1 MHILIPRVGRKLL
14 RIAMLSALLFLRC
27 PTLQALTGQ
36 DQPAGAKSAAI
47 PSATP
52 MPLSN
57 LPANRWTTLYAGPAP
72 SHAPARL
79 VWLPSRHEGFLWNT
93 ARRLGPY
100 EPLKYTEGQ
109 FFLPEQG
116 TWQPR
121 QVKFGGFGRPE
132 KLVSGPMAVWLS
144 GIRKVLLLHPQ
155 ELFRPRKEAGAAG
168 PQPKRAAARTRMD
181 PKSQPEAGPQL
192 LVWPELA
199 GWLFDPERTE
209 WTPIE
214 RDVSFSDHPADFGA
228 APSQGQ
234 RANQWAG
241 PVHSRI
247 PSCGALVYDAHNREA
262 VLIGGGG
269 PWGRVGKEKEQVRP
283 GDWIYDEPVHR
294 VRRLTSDEA
303 GGVTKARE
311 WFPGHCGTWLFSE
324 QTLAWK
330 PIDQPLGRQPC
341 GRILPAATYD
351 ASLKKI
357 VLFGGDDYTRC
368 LDDTWVYDCATRT
381 WTEVPPPVSPPARA
395 CAGMASVAGEEVV
408 LLTGGYA
415 AGWKGLCDTWVY
427 DIAANTWTRLAAE
440 LPVPAPY
447 CSADADPATGALIV
461 YGANADMVISGFSH
475 GYSTHAVVSAMRLDV
490 GSAPKATV
498 PPPVRAPTYH
508 CSAGILFSQPLPE
521 DLLGAK
527 NPGLDPK
534 AGRKAVADLPANTW
548 VLRTTPLAIRGRQW
562 GSYAYDVLSHRLL
575 AWGGGHFGYI
585 GNDID
590 EYDVVANRWRSQTD
604 PRALAPRWD
613 HGLGT
618 YHTMSFQGWK
628 LMGLHAS
635 RAYGVDAVSDSLL
648 TLHGDVYS
656 LKHHMV
662 VGNIGLCP
670 GGSILPSQL
679 REFYVS
685 TPHGLYAYGASK
697 ELGPALHRANV
708 AKGRW
713 DLVAQGGPPRY
724 NEHNHA
730 CYDSMRDR
738 IVYFHAVRGKWSGA
752 LAPDD
757 PAVVWTFDFKTRTW
771 AEEKPV
777 GPEPVRPLGTA
788 TYIPEMDAAFMI
800 YAPEQG
806 ERPETMY
813 FYKIGER
820 KWFTAAVQGDA
831 ALPNRTGRDSSPF
844 YDPHLKLLVRATHGG
859 LAEGFIQILLLR
871 LEPKTLALAPFQPP
885 EAAPKTPSSK

>member
-1 MHILIPRVGRKLL
+1 MHIQIHRVGLEMR
-14 RIAMLSALLFLRC
+14 RIALLSALSLLSS
-27 PTLQALTGQ
+27 PAPQALTGQ
-36 DQPAGAKSAAI
+36 DQPAEATTPAL

-52 MPLSN
+52 MPLAK
-57 LPANRWTTLYAGPAP
+57 LPTNRWTTLYAGPAP

-100 EPLKYTEGQ
+100 DPLKYTEGQ
-109 FFLPEQG
+109 FFRPEQG

-121 QVKFGGFGRPE
+121 QVNFDRLGRPE
-132 KLVSGPMAVWLS
+132 KLVSGPMTVWLP
-144 GIRKVLLLHPQ
+144 GVRKVLLLHPQ
-155 ELFRPRKEAGAAG
+155 ELFRPRKEGGAAG
-168 PQPKRAAARTRMD
+168 PQPTRAVARTRMD
-181 PKSQPEAGPQL
+181 AKSRPEAEQQSL
-192 LVWPELA
+192 AWPELA
-199 GWLFDPERTE
+199 GWLFDPERSE

-214 RDVSFSDHPADFGA
+214 SKVSFGDNPADFGA
-228 APSQGQ
+228 AASQGE
-234 RANQWAG
+234 RVNQWAG

-247 PSCGALVYDAHNREA
+247 PSWGMLVYDEHNREA
-262 VLIGGGG
+262 VLVGGGG
-269 PWGRVGKEKEQVRP
+269 PWGRVGKEKEYVGP
-283 GDWIYDEPVHR
+283 GDWIYDEPAHR
-294 VRRLTSDEA
+294 VRRLTRDDAGQVTEA
-303 GGVTKARE
+303 RK
-311 WFPGHCGTWLFSE
+311 WFPGHCGTWVFSE

-341 GRILPAATYD
+341 GRILPAAAYD

-368 LDDTWVYDCATRT
+368 LDDSWVYDCPTRT
-381 WTEVPPPVSPPARA
+381 WMEVHPQVSPPARA
-395 CAGMASVAGEEVV
+395 CAGMASVAEEEVV

-415 AGWKGLCDTWVY
+415 AGWKGLRDTWLY
-427 DIAANTWTRLAAE
+427 DIAANTWTRLAAV

-447 CSADADPATGALIV
+447 CFANADAETGALIV

-475 GYSTHAVVSAMRLDV
+475 GYSTHAVVSAMRLELA
-490 GSAPKATV
+490 SAPEATAPAPA
-498 PPPVRAPTYH
+498 PPAPTYH
-508 CSAGILFSQPLPE
+508 CGAGILFSQPVPE
-521 DLLGAK
+521 ELLSEK
-527 NPGLDPK
+527 NPGLAPE
-534 AGRKAVADLPANTW
+534 ARKALADLPANVW
-548 VLRTTPLAIRGRQW
+548 VRRTTSFNIRGRQW
-562 GSYAYDVLSHRLL
+562 GSYAYDVRSHRLL

-590 EYDVVANRWRSQTD
+590 EYDAVANRWRSQTD

-679 REFYVS
+679 RECYVS

-713 DLVAQGGPPRY
+713 DLVAQGGPLRY

-738 IVYFHAVRGKWSGA
+738 IVYFHAVRGKWTGVPT
-752 LAPDD
+752 LDD
-757 PAVVWTFDFKTRTW
+757 PAAVWTFDFRTRTW
-771 AEEKPV
+771 AEEKPA
-777 GPEPVRPLGTA
+777 GPEPVRPLGTS
-788 TYIPEMDAAFMI
+788 TYVPELDAAFMI

-806 ERPETMY
+806 EGPETMY
-813 FYKIGER
+813 FYKIGDR

-844 YDPHLKLLVRATHGG
+844 YDPQLKLLVRATHGG
-859 LAEGFIQILLLR
+859 LAEGFIQVLLQR
-871 LEPKTLALAPFQPP
+871 LDPQTLALAPFQPP
-885 EAAPKTPSSK
+885 DAAQKTPSSK